1 MNYTWMKAKTVETV
15 ARTAK
20 VTTAL
25 VAYQAALQLAEVVE
39 TN

>member
-1 MNYTWMKAKTVETV
+1 MNAKTVETV
-15 ARTAK
+15 KNSAK

-25 VAYQAALQLAEVVE
+25 VAYQAAVQLAEVVE